1 MDAIERATEIV
12 NASEWSGDMRVNMT
26 RVIGAG
32 RVLAKALAERGAEIE
47 RLRDLIPDPRQLS
60 GWDDDGCP
68 PDVAAMLIDLA
79 EAKGIE
85 VPEYLEAAKAAGGD
99 DAEGLMSNV

>member
-1 MDAIERATEIV
+1 MDAIERATDIV

-32 RVLAKALAERGAEIE
+32 RVLVKALSERDAEIG
-47 RLRDLIPDPRQLS
+47 RLRELIPDPRELS
-60 GWDDDGCP
+60 GWDDEGCP
-68 PDVAAMLIDLA
+68 PDVAVGLIKLA

-85 VPEYLEAAKAAGGD
+85 VPKHLQAMWMTGG
-99 DAEGLMSNV
+99 E